1 MVMVILM
8 IALELLRGGGAI
20 KRLYEDSITNLL
32 QSTCWQIKGVFFN
45 FNHIMKKA
53 YKHREMRQKHKNT
66 NKL

>member
-32 QSTCWQIKGVFFN
+32 QPTFWQIKGVFN